1 MNQTAL
7 GSMSL
12 LDAAYEEYC
21 RRLGGDDRLPTQ
33 EFLKLFP
40 DIQAS
45 LARLIELHHLPQP
58 SSEPIRWPLVGDTFL
73 GFRLESHLGRGAF
86 AHVFLATQPALGN
99 RKVAVKITTRGHSE
113 AFTLGRVVHPG
124 IIPIHSISHD
134 EKSRLSA
141 ICMPYVGRWTLL
153 TLLDRL
159 HAEPESPRTGDM
171 IARIASAETLESNE
185 ATSLPARRWR
195 LRSLLSRKPTTY
207 EQAIRNLFAHI
218 CDALAALHDAGIV
231 HQDLKPS
238 NVLLSREA
246 RPILLDFNLAVD
258 RLAKPFGVGGTAL
271 YMSPEQL
278 DALSGK
284 GGPTAS
290 IHSDLF
296 SLGVMFW
303 EVLTGEHPFGPLKDK
318 ITKENL
324 VPTLRERQRGGF
336 APSDAAVKSLSKAT
350 LDIARRLLQLEP
362 AARPASA
369 RLVKDLF
376 VGKPSRRR
384 RLLGIGTA
392 VFLAGTAI
400 GGAYVLSRT
409 SEESPAAA
417 LDPKASYRKGVA
429 ELNGGDAGGAIMAFT
444 QAIQSDPRN
453 AKAWLGRGIARVSLR
468 DRTSEDLA
476 SALADVQSAQ
486 SLEAKAPAFALHGF
500 VLQQMKQPALAE
512 NYYRKSLLEDLP
524 TWPEIKNNLAVAIA
538 DKNPDEALQLLDE
551 AVKARPESHV
561 IHYNRGMVRFLRGMA
576 LMPPAIPP
584 KKKEELRK
592 GSIEDFEKAIKLGPP
607 SSHIHLQLAKAVSF
621 PPVPSGV
628 DGGEAFRHLATYLEL
643 GGDPATLQRDGAWKH
658 VRGDERFAKLPLDG
672 PAGSTI
678 PFPRLIDPITPLLGN
693 D

>member
-7 GSMSL
+7 SSMSL

-21 RRLGGDDRLPTQ
+21 RRLNADDRLPTQ
-33 EFLKLFP
+33 EFLQLFP

-58 SSEPIRWPLVGDTFL
+58 TSEAVRWPSVGESFL

-124 IIPIHSISHD
+124 IIPIHSISHH
-134 EKSRLSA
+134 EMSRLSA

-159 HAEPESPRTGDM
+159 HAEPQSPRTGDM
-171 IARIASAETLESNE
+171 IARIATAETLETNE
-185 ATSLPARRWR
+185 AGTAPARRWP
-195 LRSLLSRKPTTY
+195 LRWLMSPKPTTY
-207 EQAIRNLFAHI
+207 ECAIRGLFGDI
-218 CDALAALHDAGIV
+218 CDALAALHEAGIV

-238 NVLLSREA
+238 NVLLSRDA

-284 GGPTAS
+284 SGPAAS
-290 IHSDLF
+290 AHADLF

-336 APSDAAVKSLSKAT
+336 TPSEVATKGLSKST
-350 LDIARRLLQLEP
+350 IEIARRLLQVDP
-362 AARPASA
+362 TARPGSA
-369 RLVKDLF
+369 RLVRELF
-376 VGKPSRRR
+376 VGKPSRWPRWR
-384 RLLGIGTA
+384 VAASA
-392 VFLAGTAI
+392 VVLAGSAL
-400 GGAYVLSRT
+400 GGAYFLSRA
-409 SEESPAAA
+409 SEQPPPALPDAISA
-417 LDPKASYRKGVA
+417 FREGVGQ
-429 ELNGGDAGGAIMAFT
+429 LKGGDPTGAIASFT
-444 QAIQSDPRN
+444 IAIRN
-453 AKAWLGRGIARVSLR
+453 NPSEAKAWLGRSVARLSLPGR
-468 DRTSEDLA
+468 SGEDLA
-476 SALADVQSAQ
+476 GALADAQSAQ
-486 SLEAKAPAFALHGF
+486 SLDANATAFALHGY
-500 VLQQMKQPALAE
+500 VIQHLKQPGVAE
-512 NYYRKSLLEDLP
+512 NYYRKSLLVDLP
-524 TWPEIKNNLAVAIA
+524 TSPEIKNNLAVAIA

-551 AVKARPESHV
+551 AIHARPELRV
-561 IHYNRGMVRFLRGMA
+561 LRYNRGMVRFLRGIT
-576 LMPPAIPP
+576 LMQPAISA
-584 KKKEELRK
+584 KEKEELRR
-592 GSIEDFEKAIKLGPP
+592 GSVIDFKKAIELGPP
-607 SSHIHLQLAKAVSF
+607 SSQIHLQLAKAVSF

-628 DGGEAFRHLATYLEL
+628 DASEAFSHLATYLEL
-643 GGDPATLQRDGAWKH
+643 GGDPAALQRDGAWKH
-658 VRGDERFAKLPLDG
+658 LRRDARFGKLALDG
-672 PAGSTI
+672 PARSTI
-678 PFPRLIDPITPLLGN
+678 PFPRLVDPITPLLG